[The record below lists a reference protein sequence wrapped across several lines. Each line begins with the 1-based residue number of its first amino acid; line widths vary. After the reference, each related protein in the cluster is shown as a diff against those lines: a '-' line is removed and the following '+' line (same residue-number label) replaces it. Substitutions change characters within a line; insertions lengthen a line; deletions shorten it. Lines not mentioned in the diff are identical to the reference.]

1 MFGIGTHIW
10 LLVGKNLWLLEQIGL
25 TKRGLIEMD
34 IHSGN
39 FNTESRSMN
48 QAKKTEMKGRRERS
62 VQQETLLVC
71 AECESR
77 NTTNVFTYMTF
88 IYHRTRGREIQGDG
102 TSRSK
107 V

>member
-62 VQQETLLVC
+62 VELRWVNRRCKGGVML
-71 AECESR
+71 
-77 NTTNVFTYMTF
+77 
-88 IYHRTRGREIQGDG
+88 ILD
-102 TSRSK
+102 
-107 V
+107 